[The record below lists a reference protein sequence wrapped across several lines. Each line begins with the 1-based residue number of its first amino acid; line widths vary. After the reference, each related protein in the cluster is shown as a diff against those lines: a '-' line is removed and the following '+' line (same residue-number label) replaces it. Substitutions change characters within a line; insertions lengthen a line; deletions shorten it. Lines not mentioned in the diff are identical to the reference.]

1 MFSSID
7 EDPALITRL
16 DDQPVLRNLLISQGY
31 HELSDGFATVFGR
44 ENITWFTFASWS
56 SKVVGQ
62 FLQNEELPG
71 VLRLWLDGTGSAAE
85 RLARLNTELTSMH
98 ASAGEAHKRAL
109 DAAIRCA
116 VNDMRMYLACG
127 NTEVFGELAP
137 IFGSFLERFGA
148 DKTPDANKLE
158 QFLSTLQ
165 SGSAKPDQV
174 AVDAATRRLTLVSRG
189 GQDLLK
195 DALRHYYEAKFEPNL
210 KRRAEL
216 MLFANANIGMHEQTR
231 LQTYIAG
238 SLNAPIANTLID
250 NTHDALA
257 EVLDKDVFG
266 TASLALVDR
275 LLKPLATQLQEV
287 FHRFATEFLMTLK
300 LPDGTLRLGRDLP
313 ASPGDPLF
321 PPVLET
327 LHDAALAQLFSKYN
341 ALAQR
346 HDPLWGIRKL
356 QDGAEELLEHFGI
369 EPQIAIGTGADDW
382 VSLDQRM
389 RFILELFR
397 SRQQNQRLLVSIFS
411 ASQVDTLKQ
420 GKIPAGP
427 LF

>member
-7 EDPALITRL
+7 DDPVLITRL
-16 DDQPVLRNLLISQGY
+16 DDQPILRNLLISQGY
-31 HELSDGFATVFGR
+31 HELSDGFATTFGR

-71 VLRLWLDGTGSAAE
+71 VLRLWLDGSGSAAE
-85 RLARLNTELTSMH
+85 RMARLNTQLLSMH
-98 ASAGEAHKRAL
+98 VAAGEAHKRAL
-109 DAAIRCA
+109 DEAIRCA

-137 IFGSFLERFGA
+137 VFGRFIKDFSA
-148 DKTPDANKLE
+148 DSKPDQAKLE
-158 QFLSTLQ
+158 NHLTGLQ
-165 SGSAKPDQV
+165 SGPAKPDQV
-174 AVDAATRRLTLVSRG
+174 AVDPQTRRLTLISRG

-195 DALRHYYEAKFEPNL
+195 DALRNYYEAKFERNL

-216 MLFANANIGMHEQTR
+216 ILFANANIGLHEQTR

-238 SLNAPIANTLID
+238 ALNAPIANTLI
-250 NTHDALA
+250 NSTHDALA
-257 EVLDKDVFG
+257 EVLDEDLFG
-266 TASLALVDR
+266 PASLVLVDR
-275 LLKPLATQLQEV
+275 LLKPLSVQLQEV
-287 FHRFATEFLMTLK
+287 FHRFATEFMMTLK

-313 ASPGDPLF
+313 ASPGEPLF
-321 PPVLET
+321 PPALET
-327 LHDAALAQLFSKYN
+327 LHDSKLAQLFSKYN

-346 HDPLWGIRKL
+346 NDPLWGLRKL
-356 QDGAEELLEHFGI
+356 QEGAEDLLERFGI
-369 EPQIAIGTGADDW
+369 EPQVALGTGADDW

-389 RFILELFR
+389 RYILELFR
-397 SRQQNQRLLVSIFS
+397 SRQQNQRLLAPIFT
-411 ASQVDTLKQ
+411 ATQVATLRQ
-420 GKIPAGP
+420 GQIPSGP